1 MSAMAGVANQS
12 LSYYCYC
19 ERSEAIFGI
28 VDLLLLDCFAT
39 SFLAMAGVGIP
50 AMTDYLI
57 LPS

>member
-28 VDLLLLDCFAT
+28 GDLLLLDCFVT
-39 SFLAMAGVGIP
+39 SFL